1 MFVLSFKNGDD
12 DRRGDSF
19 DLYYLRLVEIND
31 CNALID
37 NKPFFDQPLKSKQE
51 AYRKTCQNVRI
62 YTAVNLSFSYHQN
75 YYKSIGIDLSRPKK
89 YECSSTNKFCKKTR
103 RI

>member
-51 AYRKTCQNVRI
+51 TYRKTCQNVRKW
-62 YTAVNLSFSYHQN
+62 YLY
-75 YYKSIGIDLSRPKK
+75 
-89 YECSSTNKFCKKTR
+89 SSKLKFFISSKLL
-103 RI
+103 